1 MTGGQVQADSPAS
14 GQSQDSRTTGTS
26 EAWIPE
32 DVTAKLGSADPAE
45 AVHGLAALRSLAF
58 RSGRWE
64 LLDQVNVQGSTA
76 AAADERIGG
85 PLRESGHVLAGFTS
99 ILSEVRVQ
107 PDSNSKRAVVT
118 VTSAASSYEEQDR
131 TGALVATGLAAPARQ
146 LQLVLLPAEGKWRI
160 TEILPGP

>member
-1 MTGGQVQADSPAS
+1 
-14 GQSQDSRTTGTS
+14 
-26 EAWIPE
+26 
-32 DVTAKLGSADPAE
+32 L
-45 AVHGLAALRSLAF
+45 
-58 RSGRWE
+58 E

-99 ILSEVRVQ
+99 TLSEVRVH
-107 PDSNSKRAVVT
+107 PDSNSSRAVVA

-131 TGALVATGLAAPARQ
+131 TGALVATGPPAPARQ
-146 LQLVLLPAEGKWRI
+146 LHLVLVPVDGRWRI